1 MVDGLW
7 RWRERTK
14 AKITPKGVTCATGGD
29 GADNHRLETQQEK
42 GSRQEFTLGLV
53 ECGGHASRGRRPK
66 GNSFLWHRRPVASHV
81 ALAVKNMPTI

>member
-14 AKITPKGVTCATGGD
+14 AKITPKGVTCTTGGD
-29 GADNHRLETQQEK
+29 GADNHRLGTQQEK

-53 ECGGHASRGRRPK
+53 ECGGHARHPGGDVPK
-66 GNSFLWHRRPVASHV
+66 ANPACGTGGPWLPMWH
-81 ALAVKNMPTI
+81 